1 MDVFPAVTSPSVL
14 LSAEASAPLPASR
27 TKDAPHLNVTVTG
40 DSLLVMGLLSWLV
53 WDRLIKSKVVTHL
66 DGVFQPVEEERKLS
80 NLLAQIGLITHASRV
95 ILAALHNGSIT
106 AGGYSL
112 TKISTVNAYT
122 APGSSPMATPI
133 RDLPIGRIMLEL
145 EMLLDPANAGRW
157 LEVHDS
163 DALPDACLDYLRSND
178 ISAQFSRVV
187 TVGSLPIG
195 ILACQYSA
203 AERRRP
209 PVGSEIHADLL
220 EDLYDQIAAVMR
232 RRIIHPGPA
241 RRIWMKLRG
250 RGPTS
255 PIA

>member
-1 MDVFPAVTSPSVL
+1 MDVFPRI
-14 LSAEASAPLPASR
+14 EASSPQLASTQAVPPPIELKASPR
-27 TKDAPHLNVTVTG
+27 LNITVTG
-40 DSLLVMGLLSWLV
+40 DSLLVIGLLSWLA
-53 WDRLIKSKVVTHL
+53 WDRLIKSRVVTHL
-66 DGVFQPVEEERKLS
+66 DGVFQPVEEERKIS

-106 AGGYSL
+106 PGGYSL

-122 APGSSPMATPI
+122 APGASPMATPI

-145 EMLLDPANAGRW
+145 EMLLDPSNAGRW

-163 DALPDACLDYLRSND
+163 DSLPDACLDYLRSND
-178 ISAQFSRVV
+178 IAAQFSRVV

-209 PVGSEIHADLL
+209 PVASEVHADLL
-220 EDLYDQIAAVMR
+220 EELYDQIAAVMR
-232 RRIIHPGPA
+232 RRIIHPGLA
-241 RRIWMKLRG
+241 RRIWMRLRG
-250 RGPTS
+250 RGLTS